1 MSFMEAV
8 RSVYRNFFNFQGRA
22 PRSEYWWFFLFN
34 ILVAIVIGIV
44 EAALG
49 LGQGSMSSGPGE
61 VSMQFAGGPLSIIWA
76 LVNIIPGIAVGIRR
90 LHDTDR
96 SGWWTF
102 IALIPLVGV
111 ILLIVWYATKGTAG
125 SNRFGDDPLAGRG

>member
-1 MSFMEAV
+1 MGFVEAV

-22 PRSEYWWFFLFN
+22 RRSEYWWFFLFN
-34 ILVAIVIGIV
+34 ILAGIVIGIV
-44 EAALG
+44 EVALG
-49 LGQGSMSSGPGE
+49 LGAGTMSSGPGE
-61 VSMQFAGGPLSIIWA
+61 VSMNFAGGPLSIIWS

-102 IALIPLVGV
+102 IALIPLIGF
-111 ILLIVWYATKGTAG
+111 ILLIVWYASNGTAG
-125 SNRFGDDPLAGRG
+125 SNRFGNDPKA